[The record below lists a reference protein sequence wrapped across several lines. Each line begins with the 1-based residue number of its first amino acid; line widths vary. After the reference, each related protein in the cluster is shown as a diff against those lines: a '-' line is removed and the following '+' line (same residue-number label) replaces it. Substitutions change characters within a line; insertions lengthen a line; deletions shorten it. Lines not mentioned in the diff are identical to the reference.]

1 MSILKTKI
9 DYTLFEKYDKE
20 YFIENKIV
28 PIYEDSIS
36 LKISI
41 CTNSNIEKI
50 KDNFIKIINFIEE
63 KESDILFILAHIEKR
78 VNLHKSA
85 LKSISSN
92 DDEKFTSYFLDE
104 LILYSIEQRASDIHI
119 EKYQDLCL
127 FKFRVDGRLRIFFSF
142 DEELFRVFSSFV
154 KLISNSYFYMLF

>member
-36 LKISI
+36 LKIAI
-41 CTNSNIEKI
+41 CSSSNIEKI
-50 KDNFIKIINFIEE
+50 KDDFVKIVNFIEE
-63 KESDILFILAHIEKR
+63 KESDILFFFSHIEKK

-85 LKSISSN
+85 LICIS
-92 DDEKFTSYFLDE
+92 
-104 LILYSIEQRASDIHI
+104 
-119 EKYQDLCL
+119 
-127 FKFRVDGRLRIFFSF
+127 
-142 DEELFRVFSSFV
+142 
-154 KLISNSYFYMLF
+154 